1 MGLNK
6 DWNLRASNV
15 MVISLIYASLET
27 HDELCQIHGSYVA
40 NILPAARI
48 SHVESGEWLTKGKC
62 IFGAWL
68 AIEFVYTIFNSAVI
82 IVLINTCSRDINCV

>member
-27 HDELCQIHGSYVA
+27 HDELCQILGSYVA

-48 SHVESGEWLTKGKC
+48 SHVESGE
-62 IFGAWL
+62 
-68 AIEFVYTIFNSAVI
+68 
-82 IVLINTCSRDINCV
+82 